1 MGKAE
6 IRRFIAIME
15 FFYGFLFGVAL
26 LGAVLVFLISPD
38 FLVGALFAIC
48 VFSFFIFLCMLTRY
62 CIIRTKISMQIL
74 ESNIES
80 KFVNDEILIALKS
93 KKSLEDKT

>member
-15 FFYGFLFGVAL
+15 FFYGFLFGAAL

-38 FLVGALFAIC
+38 FLVGFLFALC
-48 VFSFFIFLCMLTRY
+48 VFSFFIFLCMITRY
-62 CIIRTKISMQIL
+62 CIIRTRISMQML

-80 KFVNDEILIALKS
+80 KFVNDEILLVLKGKHKLQDS
-93 KKSLEDKT
+93 